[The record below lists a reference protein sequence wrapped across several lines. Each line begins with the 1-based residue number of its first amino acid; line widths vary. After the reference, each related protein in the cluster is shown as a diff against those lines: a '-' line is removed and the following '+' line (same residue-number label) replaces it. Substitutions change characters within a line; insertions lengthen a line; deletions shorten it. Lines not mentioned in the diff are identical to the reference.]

1 MLDCDFIPKAY
12 HDRRRLRAML
22 RRRSA
27 CAAGMF
33 GMMLLW
39 IVAHHRQIN
48 TAEAMLCDVSQQR
61 DQLALIAG
69 KRAELE
75 RERSELKEQMRLID
89 RLANRASY
97 VVVLAELSRSLPANV
112 VLTEVAVHAPLME
125 PYLHAAGRNS
135 AACDLP
141 APSTKDSAKP
151 RSARPIEPEQL
162 RISGVAIGPADV
174 IEFAARVE
182 RSGLF
187 DSVYMESLDATLW
200 ADRRVERFQLT
211 CNVLPHEGRLP

>member
-12 HDRRRLRAML
+12 HDRRRLHAML

-39 IVAHHRQIN
+39 IVAHHQQIN
-48 TAEAMLCDVSQQR
+48 TAEAMLCEVSQQR

-75 RERSELKEQMRLID
+75 RERSELMEQMRLID

-97 VVVLAELSRSLPANV
+97 VVVLAELSRCLPANV
-112 VLTEVAVHAPLME
+112 VLTEVAVKAPLME
-125 PYLHAAGRNS
+125 PYLYATGRS
-135 AACDLP
+135 AATREPIALTAKDL
-141 APSTKDSAKP
+141 AKP
-151 RSARPIEPEQL
+151 RTAQPIVPERL

-187 DSVYMESLDATLW
+187 DSVYMESLDAMLW
-200 ADRRVERFQLT
+200 ADRRVERFELT
-211 CNVLPHEGRLP
+211 CNVIPQEGRLP